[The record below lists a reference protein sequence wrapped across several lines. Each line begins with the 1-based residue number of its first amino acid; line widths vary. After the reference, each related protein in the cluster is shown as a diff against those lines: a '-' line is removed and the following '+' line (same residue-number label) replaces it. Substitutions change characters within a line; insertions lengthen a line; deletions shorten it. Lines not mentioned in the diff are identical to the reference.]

1 MVRMLAIAA
10 CALLAGCTSQPKYVE
25 GTSLT
30 LGAYIPWGGNLY
42 GIELLS
48 YVSGAVVKVPSNTV
62 YEIQRRH
69 CATNSWMWGMMDTT
83 ESTTTKLQLK

>member
-1 MVRMLAIAA
+1 MRRLMIIALAALCG
-10 CALLAGCTSQPKYVE
+10 CAQSPKYVE

-48 YVSGAVVKVPSNTV
+48 YVNGAVVKVPSNTCFQ
-62 YEIQRRH
+62 IRREH
-69 CATNSWMWGMMDTT
+69 SATNSWMWGMLDTIDHT
-83 ESTTTKLQLK
+83 DTKIDLK

>member
-1 MVRMLAIAA
+1 MVRSIAIAA
-10 CALLAGCTSQPKYVE
+10 CLFLLGCTSQPKYVE

-48 YVSGAVVKVPSNTV
+48 YVNGAVVKVPSNTL
-62 YEIQRRH
+62 YQIEREH
-69 CATNSWMWGMMDTT
+69 SSTNSWMWGMLETVEHT
-83 ESTTTKLQLK
+83 STTVETK

>member
-1 MVRMLAIAA
+1 MVRKLAIAA
-10 CALLAGCTSQPKYVE
+10 CAFVIGCTSQPKYVE

-48 YVSGAVVKVPSNTV
+48 YVNGTVVKVPSNET
-62 YEIQRRH
+62 YQIERQH
-69 CATNSWMWGMMDTT
+69 CSTNSWMWGMLDTVEHT
-83 ESTTTKLQLK
+83 STTVELK